1 MRLYEFES
9 KIILKEYGIP
19 VPRGFVISTNEIHS
33 MSAVRLKF
41 PWYLKAQVPV
51 GGRGKA
57 GGIVRVKDTI
67 EAKTQLPLIFNKTI
81 NGYGVK
87 TVLIEEAVDATKE
100 LYLSVTINRE
110 KRSYSIIA
118 GSMGGMDIEEIA
130 ERRPETILNLLVSP
144 LRKINDFDIL
154 AISNHFGIPFEQI
167 SPIVS
172 ALYDISLSLD
182 AELVEI
188 NPLELTKEGLVALD
202 AKILIDD
209 NALFRH
215 PAFMEL
221 PARGRSKEE
230 EAAVNIGLNYVS
242 LNGDIGIIGNGAGL
256 VMATMDL
263 LKSKGGRPANF
274 LDVGAGAK
282 ADKFKEGVVFL
293 VQNKRVKALFINIFG
308 GLTRCDEVAKGIV
321 EAVIETDIK
330 KPTVVRLAGTNDVA
344 GRRILESIGMTTF
357 ADPLEAAMKVISLV
371 SDKG

>member
-51 GGRGKA
+51 GGRGRA

-144 LRKINDFDIL
+144 LRNINDFDIL

-274 LDVGAGAK
+274 
-282 ADKFKEGVVFL
+282 
-293 VQNKRVKALFINIFG
+293 
-308 GLTRCDEVAKGIV
+308 
-321 EAVIETDIK
+321 
-330 KPTVVRLAGTNDVA
+330 
-344 GRRILESIGMTTF
+344 
-357 ADPLEAAMKVISLV
+357 
-371 SDKG
+371 